1 MKMNHKNSTSNQI
14 DSPLPLN
21 QFREACARCYQ
32 AIVRRL
38 KAVKAKMA
46 AEFSPAMTGYE
57 EVLCAALNEA
67 EAVAWQTPYPHLLFP
82 VLAEEKAVE
91 ARQWA
96 AHQRVI
102 RERSDAG
109 SAELQLAA

>member
-1 MKMNHKNSTSNQI
+1 MNIENKNCTSSQT
-14 DSPLPLN
+14 DSSLPLTR
-21 QFREACARCYQ
+21 FRAACARCYQ

-38 KAVKAKMA
+38 KAVKAKVA

-57 EVLCAALNEA
+57 HVLSASLNEA

-96 AHQRVI
+96 AHQRAI
-102 RERSDAG
+102 RQRSNAG